1 MNSTPLISIIIPN
14 YNHKRFLKDRFKSIR
29 NQTYQNFEIIILDD
43 CSTDGSQELIMEWND
58 HKKVSHILFN
68 DQNSGS
74 PFHQWQRG
82 IELAKGDYIWIAES
96 DDFCDYSFLEKVL
109 NYKVTSGKALD
120 IIYAQSVDIDVD
132 GNEIYHRIKYTESFE
147 PNIWSSN
154 FVTESSIFLKT
165 YLKNKNVIP
174 NASAVI
180 FKRSLL
186 KNVSFEEI
194 TKMKMCGDWLF
205 WIMLMDKSTYVG
217 FLAEDLNYFRNH
229 CGVTRN
235 HSDVESYKL
244 RLKEES
250 ILRSY
255 MEKNVNFTIKQRSEI
270 EKVYL
275 KWIKF
280 FPIKAF
286 LSKEIYRIL
295 IPNYK
300 LFFFSVYLKS
310 KMQKL

>member
-1 MNSTPLISIIIPN
+1 MKKDLISIILPN
-14 YNHKRFLKDRFKSIR
+14 YNHSLFLDKRLDSIF
-29 NQTYQNFEIIILDD
+29 NQTYKNYEIIILDD
-43 CSTDGSQELIMEWND
+43 CSTDSSISKLDSVCNIP
-58 HKKVSHILFN
+58 KVSHYVKNKI
-68 DQNSGS
+68 NSGS
-74 PFHQWQRG
+74 PFRQWQRG
-82 IELAKGDYIWIAES
+82 IELSKGDYIWIAES
-96 DDFCDYSFLEKVL
+96 DDFCDYYFLEKVL
-109 NYKVTSGKALD
+109 NYKKTLGKSLD
-120 IIYAQSVDIDVD
+120 IIYTQSIDIDVNE
-132 GNEIYHRIKYTESFE
+132 NEIYHRIKYTENFE

-154 FVTESSIFLKT
+154 FVIDSSNFIKT

-186 KNVSFEEI
+186 KNVSFGEI

-205 WIMLMDKSTYVG
+205 WIILMNKSTYLG
-217 FLAEDLNYFRNH
+217 FLAENLNYFRNH
-229 CGVTRN
+229 PGVTRN
-235 HSDVESYKL
+235 HSDVKSYKL

-250 ILRSY
+250 TLRSY
-255 MEKNVNFTIKQRSEI
+255 MEKRVNFKIRQRSEI
-270 EKVYL
+270 EKLYL
-275 KWIKF
+275 KWIKL

-300 LFFFSVYLKS
+300 LLFFSVYLKS

>member
-1 MNSTPLISIIIPN
+1 MKKDLISIILPN
-14 YNHKRFLKDRFKSIR
+14 YNHSPFLEKRLDSIF
-29 NQTYQNFEIIILDD
+29 NQTYKNYEIILLDD
-43 CSTDGSQELIMEWND
+43 CSRDNSISKLDSVSNNP
-58 HKKVSHILFN
+58 KVSHYVKNNI
-68 DQNSGS
+68 NSGS
-74 PFHQWQRG
+74 PFRQWQRG
-82 IELAKGDYIWIAES
+82 IELAQGDYIWIAES
-96 DDFCDYSFLEKVL
+96 DDFCDYYFLEKVL
-109 NYKVTSGKALD
+109 NYKEALGKPLD
-120 IIYAQSVDIDVD
+120 IIYAQSIDIDVD
-132 GNEIYHRIKYTESFE
+132 ENEIYHRIKYTENFE

-154 FVTESSIFLKT
+154 FVTESSIFIKT

-186 KNVSFEEI
+186 KNVCFREI
-194 TKMKMCGDWLF
+194 IKMKMCGDWLF
-205 WIMLMDKSTYVG
+205 WIMLMNKSLDVG

-229 CGVTRN
+229 SAVTRN
-235 HSDVESYKL
+235 HFSLESYKL

-255 MEKNVNFTIKQRSEI
+255 MEKRVNFKIRQRSEI
-270 EKVYL
+270 KKLYL
-275 KWIKF
+275 KWIKL

-295 IPNYK
+295 IPNYRL
-300 LFFFSVYLKS
+300 LFFSAYLKS